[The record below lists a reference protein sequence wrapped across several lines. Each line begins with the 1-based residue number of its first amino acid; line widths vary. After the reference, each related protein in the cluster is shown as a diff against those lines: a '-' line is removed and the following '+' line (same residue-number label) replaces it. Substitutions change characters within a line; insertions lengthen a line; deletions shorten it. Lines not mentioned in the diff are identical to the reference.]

1 MKMSKLFFRS
11 LREIPA
17 DAETSSHQLLVR
29 AGFIHQLGA
38 GVYSLLP
45 LAKKSITKLE
55 NIMRDEI
62 NAIGGQEILMPVIN
76 PAEVWKE
83 TNRYYEIGSEMSRFQ
98 DRKGG
103 DMVLAM
109 THEEVVADLVRKVV
123 QSYRQLPMLVYHIQ
137 TKWRDDPRPRAG
149 LIRVREFTMKD
160 SYSLDMDEEGLDK
173 QYRAHYQAYFNI
185 FQRCGLPV
193 VAVLSDVGMMGGS
206 MAHEYMYLSPIGE
219 DTLLICDS
227 CGYMANRQI
236 ALFKKPDPQK
246 DPPLELEEVETPDV
260 TTILDLANFLN
271 VEKGETAKAVFMVG
285 TFTENQE
292 EVSKLIF
299 AVVRGDMDLN
309 ETKLA
314 NAVKA
319 NELRPAHDE
328 EIEEIGAVPGYAS
341 PIGLSGA
348 TVVVDDLVASSTN
361 LVAGANK
368 KGYHMKNVT
377 FGRDYKADV
386 IADIAAAEAGFG
398 CTNCGSVLKESRG
411 VEVGNIFKLGT
422 KYTDALGATYLDK
435 NGKAQP
441 VIMGSYGIGS
451 GRLLACI
458 AEEHHDDQGL
468 IWPITI
474 APYHVHLV
482 ALRGVESEAEKIY
495 QDLIKAGMEVLYDD
509 RGESPGVKF
518 NDADLLGLPIRITVG
533 ARSLQEGKVEVKL
546 RSEQEKVLIPVDE
559 LVEGILSLKKD
570 LEERIFGSMVE
581 VEFKVE

>member
-1 MKMSKLFFRS
+1 MKMSKLFFKT
-11 LREIPA
+11 LREVPA
-17 DAETSSHQLLVR
+17 DAETASHQLLVR
-29 AGFIHQLGA
+29 AGFIQQLGA
-38 GVYSLLP
+38 GVYSLMP
-45 LAKKSITKLE
+45 MAKKSITKLE

-160 SYSLDMDEEGLDK
+160 SYSLDTDEEGLDK

-185 FQRCGLPV
+185 FHRCGLPV

-236 ALFKKPDPQK
+236 ALFKKPEPKK
-246 DPPLELEEVETPDV
+246 DPPLALEEVETPDV
-260 TTILDLANFLN
+260 KTIEGLANFLN
-271 VEKGETAKAVFMVG
+271 IEKSETAKAVFMMG
-285 TFTENQE
+285 TFSEDQE
-292 EVSKLIF
+292 EVTKFIF
-299 AVVRGDMDLN
+299 AVVRGDMELN

-314 NAVKA
+314 NAIKA
-319 NELRPAHDE
+319 NDLRPAHDE

-341 PIGLSGA
+341 PIGLSNVL
-348 TVVVDDLVASSTN
+348 VVVDDLIAASTN

-368 KGYHMKNVT
+368 KGYHIKNVNH
-377 FGRDYKADV
+377 GRDYKATV
-386 IADIAAAEAGFG
+386 IADITAAGAGSG
-398 CTNCGSVLKESRG
+398 CINCGSVLRESRG

-435 NGKAQP
+435 NGKAQS

-458 AEEHHDDQGL
+458 IEEHHDDKGM

-474 APYHVHLV
+474 APYDVHLI
-482 ALRGVESEAEKIY
+482 ALRDVESDAEKFY
-495 QDLIKAGMEVLYDD
+495 QDLTNAGLDVLYDD
-509 RGESPGVKF
+509 RSESPGVKF
-518 NDADLLGLPIRITVG
+518 NDADLIGLPIRITVG
-533 ARSLQEGKVEVKL
+533 ARSLQEGNVEVKL
-546 RSEQEKVLIPVDE
+546 RNELDKMLIPADRLIDE
-559 LVEGILSLKKD
+559 ILSLKKA
-570 LEERIFGSMVE
+570 LEDKVFEKVVE
-581 VEFKVE
+581 VKFKVE

>member
-11 LREIPA
+11 LREVPA
-17 DAETSSHQLLVR
+17 DAETASHQLLVR

-319 NELRPAHDE
+319 NELRPAHNE

-377 FGRDYKADV
+377 FGRDYKADI

-570 LEERIFGSMVE
+570 LEERIFGSIVE